1 MTVRELR
8 EELEKIPLS
17 FGRFVYFE
25 HKGVRYPVTDVYEEK
40 ISSKDRS
47 GTVMYVKAGGEGRPV
62 NLGEIGNFLS
72 GFVKADTPVMVGTE
86 GNWSESVEIRMAEK
100 YGIRGVDQ
108 FVLLSMG
115 SSYAWRGFASCLPE
129 QGKDFCRD

>member
-8 EELEKIPLS
+8 EELERIPLS

-25 HKGVRYPVTDVYEEK
+25 AGGIRYPVTDVYEEK

-47 GTVMYVKAGGEGRPV
+47 GTIMYVKAGGEGRPV
-62 NLGEIGNFLS
+62 NLGEIANFLS
-72 GFVKADTPVMVGTE
+72 GFVKADTPVMAGTE
-86 GNWSESVEIRMAEK
+86 GNWRESVEIRMAEK

-108 FVLLSMG
+108 YVLLSP
-115 SSYAWRGFASCLPE
+115 SLPYL
-129 QGKDFCRD
+129 QGEGGYCD